1 MAQLTI
7 NLPNN
12 ETATIPDWTLET
24 TMNNMAKDMA
34 KISKT
39 IEEENKKLIKAITGG
54 TGSNSTANS
63 ASTNTKEKETKATE
77 EHIKTVSKTTKE
89 YSNFRGNLVNFGGAV
104 GGVIGGIVTGV
115 GALTGA
121 IAALTTGTMLRY
133 TSSLNR
139 LTDVGLNQAD
149 EFMETNFALRR
160 FGMSLVGATDF
171 TLNTAQ
177 AMQALGGNAVTGMLQ
192 RFDALNASGADFG
205 LTLQDNMKLFEEEL
219 VIATRLG
226 NIGRL
231 SEKQQQSLAT
241 SMTKLIKTQ
250 ITYSGALGESVDVV
264 RTFTLSLLNNASD
277 FQSRLLLTNEATRQ
291 EMLKGAQEFVSVL
304 RATGGTLG
312 GELAAAALEAASFGA
327 IGFSDSAKRFITVLP
342 GLSGSFNML
351 IKDFNQGLI
360 DGEEV
365 AMAFTEQMATLSRA
379 EKNRIFAIART
390 GDQQALVLA
399 KGVMQ
404 FEKSFTKIQKMGD
417 SFKDIDPVQ
426 FQRTLN
432 LVQSS
437 GTQLIATV
445 GAVKDK
451 FITSLIKNINYDDF
465 NNSFKAM
472 KNAIQELAN
481 TFFGIESESEPFA
494 EMFAKKIPMA
504 VDVMTIKIGMFND
517 RVKAFLD
524 ENKDAGFMKTFTDVV
539 KPALVK
545 LFDMISLEF
554 GVLLH
559 SIGLRMADAFVPFV
573 NYSEQEIEQKKKE
586 YRNDRAMYNL
596 QKYSFSETDNIA
608 RSNVMINPDP
618 NSLSLSAAQSA
629 ISRQT
634 NEYGKVSGGFI
645 GDFGGQR
652 FLNTPGTGG
661 KAKVVSLGSTQLS
674 TIESQQLKK
683 YMEDG
688 KVPFKVQQTAG
699 AVDFGTATPGGGD
712 FKQSFDQDGVEGL
725 SNQELKT
732 YFETLIL
739 LARKQVK
746 VVEEGNM

>member
-12 ETATIPDWTLET
+12 ETATIPDWTLDT
-24 TMNNMAKDMA
+24 TMANLAKDMSN
-34 KISKT
+34 ISKT
-39 IEEENKKLIKAITGG
+39 IEKENIKLIKAITGG
-54 TGSNSTANS
+54 TGSNSTANN
-63 ASTNTKEKETKATE
+63 ASNNTKEKETKAQKKHTE
-77 EHIKTVSKTTKE
+77 TVSQTTKE
-89 YSNFRGNLVNFGGAV
+89 YSNFRGRLVSFGGAIGGVV
-104 GGVIGGIVTGV
+104 GGLVTGV

-121 IAALTTGTMLRY
+121 ITALTVGTMLRY
-133 TSSLNR
+133 TGSLNR

-149 EFMETNFALRR
+149 EFMETNFQLRR

-177 AMQALGGNAVTGMLQ
+177 AMQALGGDAVSKMLG

-205 LTLQDNMKLFEEEL
+205 LTLQDNIKLFEEEL

-241 SMTKLIKTQ
+241 SMTKLIETQ
-250 ITYSGALGESVDVV
+250 IAYSGALGESVDVV

-342 GLSGSFNML
+342 GLSGSFNLL

-404 FEKSFTKIQKMGD
+404 FEKSFKKIQNMGD
-417 SFKDIDPVQ
+417 NFKNIDPVQ

-432 LVQSS
+432 LVQST
-437 GTQLIATV
+437 GTQLMSTL

-472 KNAIQELAN
+472 KNAIQSLAE
-481 TFFGIESESEPFA
+481 TFFGIESDSEPFA

-504 VDVMTIKIGMFND
+504 IDVMTIKIGMFND
-517 RVKAFLD
+517 KVKAFLD
-524 ENKDAGFMKTFTDVV
+524 ENKGAGFMKTFTDVV
-539 KPALVK
+539 KPALVT

-554 GVLLH
+554 GVMLH
-559 SIGLRMADAFVPFV
+559 SMSLRIADAIIPGIK
-573 NYSEQEIEQKKKE
+573 YSEEEIEREKQE
-586 YRNDRAMYNL
+586 YRERRQIYNL
-596 QKYSFSETDNIA
+596 QKRSFAETPNIA
-608 RSNVMINPDP
+608 KEVMANQDP
-618 NSLSLSAAQSA
+618 NDLSASAAQTA
-629 ISRQT
+629 IARQT
-634 NEYGKVSGGFI
+634 NKYGRVDGGYI

-652 FLNTPGTGG
+652 FLNTSGTGG
-661 KAKVVSLGSTQLS
+661 EAQVVSLGSTQL
-674 TIESQQLKK
+674 TKDESAQLKK
-683 YMEDG
+683 YMEAG
-688 KVPFKVQQTAG
+688 KVPFKVQQTQGSAQFG
-699 AVDFGTATPGGGD
+699 AATPGGGN
-712 FKQSFDQDGVEGL
+712 FKKSFDQDGVQGL
-725 SNQELKT
+725 SNEELKT